1 MNVSMWGKALRI
13 IPRISRE
20 EWDRLD
26 VVSRWLIATRAAVFV
41 MTATSCLVGG
51 LLAVRDAH
59 FNFLY
64 FLACFLGL
72 VFAHATNNLL
82 NDLIDHKKG
91 MDRDN
96 YYRAQYGPHPLE
108 HGLMTP
114 WAMAAYIGVSAAVAL
129 LCGIWLVSETGGVTL
144 ALLVAGA
151 FFVLFYTWPLKYM
164 GLGEPSVLLVW
175 GPLMTGGTYFVVAGG
190 QFGWAVFFISLAY
203 ALGPTTV
210 LFGKHTDKLAQD
222 EQKGVRTLPVIL
234 GEKRARFATIGLWAA
249 QYVLVILLVWSGA
262 LGWPLL
268 VVLAAV
274 PKLVWAVR
282 VYIHPRPAEPPPEM
296 PEGVWPLY
304 LSAVAFVYCRL
315 FGILFLAGLLVDV
328 VLKRLGAY

>member
-1 MNVSMWGKALRI
+1 MNFSMWGKALRI
-13 IPRISRE
+13 IPRISKE
-20 EWDRLD
+20 EWDELD
-26 VVSRWLIATRAAVFV
+26 IVSRWLIATRAAVFV
-41 MTATSCLVGG
+41 MTATSCAVGG
-51 LLAVRDAH
+51 LLAFRDGRFH
-59 FNFLY
+59 FLY
-64 FLACFLGL
+64 FLACLLGL

-82 NDLIDHKKG
+82 NDLVDHKKG

-114 WAMAAYIGVSAAVAL
+114 AAMAGYIGASAAVAL
-129 LCGIWLVSETGGVTL
+129 LCGIWLVSETGGATL
-144 ALLVAGA
+144 ALMLAGA

-175 GPLMTGGTYFVVAGG
+175 GPLMTGGTFWVVTGGEMSWTVFVV
-190 QFGWAVFFISLAY
+190 SLA
-203 ALGPTTV
+203 AAMGPTTV
-210 LFGKHTDKLAQD
+210 LFGKHTDKLKQD
-222 EQKGVRTLPVIL
+222 EAKGVRTLPVIL
-234 GEKRARFATIGLWAA
+234 GEARARQATIGLWAA
-249 QYVLVILLVWSGA
+249 QLVLILLLVWSGA

-268 VVLAAV
+268 AVLAAL

-282 VYIHPRPAEPPPEM
+282 VYIRPRPEEPPEEM

-315 FGILFLAGLLVDV
+315 FGILFLAGLFLDV
-328 VLKRLGAY
+328 ILKRLGAY